1 MDELRYPI
9 GVQTFSELIK
19 GGYVYV
25 DKTKFIL
32 QLMKQGKYIFLSR
45 PRRFGK
51 SLFVTTLKAYF
62 EGRRNLFKGL
72 AIDKADCDWTPSPVL
87 HFDFN
92 TGAYLEDEGL
102 HKRIDATLSRYE
114 ELYAIKSSDGSVS
127 ALPLRFENLIRTAHE
142 ATGRQVVILVD
153 EYDKPMLA
161 LEEKHPLY
169 EKHQRMLKNFYSN
182 FKSMDEHIR
191 FVFITG
197 VARFSKVSIFSDLN
211 NLDDISLEEDYADIC
226 GITEEEL
233 ISTFRSGIEFL
244 AEKRKENYNTT
255 LKLLREYYDGYLFAA
270 EGPRLYN
277 PFSLLRTLKAKSMDP
292 FWFETGTPTFLVNL
306 IKRNRIN
313 PQGINGRMCSK
324 RELMRVNL
332 NSTDPVPLMFQTGY
346 LTIDHYDRDLDAYIL
361 RFPNREVEISFA
373 EDLLPKYVQGTDN
386 SESPFSILNF
396 RKDLFSGNPQDFM
409 KRLSTVFKDLP
420 SEDQNESVYRAV
432 TYLVCKLCSL
442 NPLAEHHGFKGRS
455 DLEVV
460 TSRFIYLF
468 EFKYNKSIQEA
479 LNQIYDRDYA
489 GRFALDSKQVF
500 IIGANYV
507 NTKNDKGLYY
517 DIKVVE

>member
-32 QLMKQGKYIFLSR
+32 QLLKQGKYIFLSR

-233 ISTFRSGIEFL
+233 ISTFRSGIEIL

-277 PFSLLRTLKAKSMDP
+277 PFSLLRT
-292 FWFETGTPTFLVNL
+292 
-306 IKRNRIN
+306 
-313 PQGINGRMCSK
+313 
-324 RELMRVNL
+324 
-332 NSTDPVPLMFQTGY
+332 
-346 LTIDHYDRDLDAYIL
+346 
-361 RFPNREVEISFA
+361 
-373 EDLLPKYVQGTDN
+373 
-386 SESPFSILNF
+386 
-396 RKDLFSGNPQDFM
+396 
-409 KRLSTVFKDLP
+409 
-420 SEDQNESVYRAV
+420 
-432 TYLVCKLCSL
+432 
-442 NPLAEHHGFKGRS
+442 
-455 DLEVV
+455 
-460 TSRFIYLF
+460 
-468 EFKYNKSIQEA
+468 
-479 LNQIYDRDYA
+479 
-489 GRFALDSKQVF
+489 
-500 IIGANYV
+500 
-507 NTKNDKGLYY
+507 
-517 DIKVVE
+517 